1 MTCPVVKYL
10 NNSNSLNYINT
21 EQVTTRKKI
30 VYTDLNHI
38 DKSTVAA
45 LLFFL

>member
-1 MTCPVVKYL
+1 MTFPVVKYL

-21 EQVTTRKKI
+21 EKVTTRKKI
-30 VYTDLNHI
+30 VYTELNHI
-38 DKSTVAA
+38 DKSTAAA

>member
-21 EQVTTRKKI
+21 EQVTRKKI